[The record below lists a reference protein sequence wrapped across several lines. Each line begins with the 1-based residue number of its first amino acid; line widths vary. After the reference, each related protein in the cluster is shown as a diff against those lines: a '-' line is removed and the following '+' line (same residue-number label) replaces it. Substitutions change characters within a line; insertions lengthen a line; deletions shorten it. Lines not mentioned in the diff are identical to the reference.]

1 MYDAAKVFHSDKG
14 GFSLVEV
21 LACLVFLGI
30 LMPVIISGLLV
41 ANRAGVLSERS
52 AIASQLGENRLGEL
66 MVNNEW
72 SSASSRG
79 DFGLD
84 WPGYRWELS
93 KTDWG
98 NGAMTEL
105 TLDVAFPVQGSE
117 HKVRLATLV
126 NQSVGQAEQQ

>member
-1 MYDAAKVFHSDKG
+1 MYDAASTTRSRNR
-14 GFSLVEV
+14 GFTLVEV

-30 LMPVIISGLLV
+30 LMPVVISALLV
-41 ANRAGVLSERS
+41 ANRAGVTSERS
-52 AIASQLGENRLGEL
+52 AVAAQLGENRLSEL
-66 MVNNEW
+66 MLNNEW

-79 DFGLD
+79 DFGLE

-105 TLDVAFPVQGSE
+105 TLDVAFPVQGIE

-126 NQSVGQAEQQ
+126 NQAVGQTEQ